1 MKQWSRICSMHYYG
15 LCHKTFIEF
24 GGFKWPKTVN
34 LTIYCAM
41 KRICTLYPKNRMF
54 NLKLMKVQKAVMKKI
69 SIYSH
74 LKGPLVVGSETI
86 SDDWKPF
93 KNYDVI
99 SIIVLTFWSKKIMLI
114 SKFITSQSGKQITL
128 HTFSQVNSHIDLE

>member
-1 MKQWSRICSMHYYG
+1 MHYYG
-15 LCHKTFIEF
+15 LCHKTSIEF

-86 SDDWKPF
+86 SDD
-93 KNYDVI
+93 
-99 SIIVLTFWSKKIMLI
+99 
-114 SKFITSQSGKQITL
+114 
-128 HTFSQVNSHIDLE
+128 